1 MNINTLENVQ
11 VMNSLV
17 DYTKLGVSLLRR
29 KEFLLGSSLVN
40 GEWVDSPATIN
51 VNDPA
56 TGQLICSISSLGVEY
71 VDEAVDASVR
81 AFPVWASYLP
91 RQRGNLLRKWAAL
104 MRENQD
110 DLAVLITLEQGKPL
124 DESRGEIEYGAG
136 FVEWFAEEA
145 ERLYGETLPSHKP
158 GRSLSVV
165 IQPVGVAACITPW
178 NFPSAMIARKVG
190 AALAVG
196 CTMIVK
202 PAPETPLSALALV
215 RLAEEA
221 GIPSGVLQVIVGEAA
236 PLSKR
241 LLERKEVR
249 AFSFT
254 GSTEVGRL
262 LLGQAAAT
270 VKKVSLE
277 LGGNAPFIIFDDVL
291 LDKAVEGCMA
301 AKFATSG
308 QDCLAANRIYVQRGI
323 YNEFIERF
331 SIKVAELRVG
341 HGLESG
347 VVIGPMTRLS
357 AAEKCRRL
365 IADAVEKGARVVT
378 SNSGCSIGY
387 FVSPTVVVDV
397 TDGML
402 IATEEIFGP
411 LAAIL
416 PFDDEDEVIRR
427 ANNTEM
433 GLAAYVFT
441 NDLARSSRIVNSL
454 EYGMVAVNTASF
466 TGPPIPFGG
475 WKQSGLG
482 REGSRHGTA
491 EYTEMKYICVSLN
504 S

>member
-1 MNINTLENVQ
+1 MSNSALENVGL
-11 VMNSLV
+11 MNSLM
-17 DYTKLGVSLLRR
+17 DYTELGVRLLKR
-29 KEFLLGSSLVN
+29 KDFLLGASLVN
-40 GEWVDSPATIN
+40 GQWLDSPITID
-51 VNDPA
+51 VKDPA
-56 TGQLICSISSLGVEY
+56 TGLVICSVSSLGSEY
-71 VDEAVDASVR
+71 VDEAVDAAMC
-81 AFPVWASYLP
+81 AFPVWAGYLP
-91 RQRGNLLRKWAAL
+91 KQRGNLLRKWAAL
-104 MRENQD
+104 IRENQE
-110 DLAVLITLEQGKPL
+110 DLAILITLEQGKPL

-136 FVEWFAEEA
+136 FIDWFAEEA

-158 GRSLSVV
+158 GRNLSVV
-165 IQPVGVAACITPW
+165 IQPVGVTACITPW
-178 NFPSAMIARKVG
+178 NFPSAMIARKAG

-215 RLAEEA
+215 RLAKEA

-236 PLSKR
+236 PLSMR

-277 LGGNAPFIIFDDVL
+277 LGGNAPFIIFDDMP

-323 YNEFIERF
+323 YKEFIERF
-331 SIKVAELRVG
+331 ARRVSALRVG
-341 HGLESG
+341 HGLEVGSE
-347 VVIGPMTRLS
+347 IGPMTRLS
-357 AAEKCRRL
+357 SAEKCRRL
-365 IADAVEKGARVVT
+365 IEDAVEKGARVVT
-378 SNSGCSIGY
+378 NHSECSIAS
-387 FVSPTVVVDV
+387 FISPTVLADV

-402 IATEEIFGP
+402 IAIEEIFGP
-411 LAAIL
+411 LAAVL
-416 PFDDEDEVIRR
+416 PFDSEEEVVRR
-427 ANNTEM
+427 ANDTEM

-482 REGSRHGTA
+482 REGSRYGTA